1 MILLCFLRGL
11 EKAHTHTHTPH
22 TPQYFVAHKETAG
35 ALPLTAAVL
44 VSEMRGTI

>member
-11 EKAHTHTHTPH
+11 EKARTHTPH